1 MNNGYAQPPE
11 QPGLGIE
18 WDWKAI
24 ERMRN
29 AAPIVLTAAAVSKPA
44 KPVSKPARKR

>member
-1 MNNGYAQPPE
+1 MQDGCALPSM

-24 ERMRN
+24 ERKRN
-29 AAPIVLTAAAVSKPA
+29 AAPIVIGTGVPSKAGKAASKA
-44 KPVSKPARKR
+44 ARQH